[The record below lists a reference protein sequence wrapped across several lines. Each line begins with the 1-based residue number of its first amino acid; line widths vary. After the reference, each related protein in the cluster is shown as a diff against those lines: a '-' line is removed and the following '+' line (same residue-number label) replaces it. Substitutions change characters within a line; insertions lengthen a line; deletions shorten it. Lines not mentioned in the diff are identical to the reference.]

1 MIPCFSQPA
10 IHLGST
16 VLYAH
21 GILLAFGTILASLV
35 FFLRAKSL
43 PNGQLTAIYMILIL
57 IPLSFLASHLMYSAL
72 DEPSALFH
80 FAGISSLGGIIA
92 AVLTFALYL
101 HLSAQRPQRRQWF
114 DATVYPALCGA
125 IVARLGCFLAHD
137 RLGAPT
143 SFPLSVNC
151 GDGPRYDLALF
162 EIIFLAICLI
172 ALLAADRRDWR
183 RRDGSTFS
191 ALALFYGLFRLA
203 LGHLAESQPLHPGLN
218 AEQLAALFLIAAA
231 AAILYQISKTQPAQR
246 TP

>member
-10 IHLGST
+10 FHLGST

-21 GILLAFGTILASLV
+21 GILLALGTILASLL

-43 PNGQLTAIYMILIL
+43 PNGQRTAIRMILIL
-57 IPLSFLASHLMYSAL
+57 LPASFLASHLMYSAL
-72 DEPSALFH
+72 DDPSALFH

-92 AVLTFALYL
+92 AVLTFALYV
-101 HLSAQRPQRRQWF
+101 HRSPQRWQWF

-137 RLGAPT
+137 RLGALT

-172 ALLAADRRDWR
+172 ALLAADRRDSR
-183 RRDGSTFS
+183 RPDGATFS
-191 ALALFYGLFRLA
+191 ALVLVYGLFRLA
-203 LGHLAESQPLHPGLN
+203 LGQLADAQPLHQGLN
-218 AEQLAALFLIAAA
+218 AEQLAALFLIVAAGV
-231 AAILYQISKTQPAQR
+231 IPYQLSRTQSAQR